1 MAAGLLVLLVLS
13 SGSDVSWLLRQCRP
27 SPSRYTKKTNG
38 AATTNPGGPECL
50 KWVRERG

>member
-13 SGSDVSWLLRQCRP
+13 NGSDVSWLLQQCRA
-27 SPSRYTKKTNG
+27 SPSRYTKKTNVRRRRIRE
-38 AATTNPGGPECL
+38 ARECL